1 MNEIQGSSLRWLPT
15 CEEGAANLKEY
26 TEAVGKVVQSSNYLQ
41 EKLALLLA
49 AILQTDLTVTLAM
62 WYSTDNDRIQRNFL
76 RAAASAAKSERWNG
90 PPYARKDI
98 LWLLHE
104 ADTLAS
110 MRSLA
115 VNAPCSLYIAGPKEE
130 YLELGPAFFQG
141 HPRLDDQKNKIF
153 GSSIFIE
160 FDYYERFANTLS
172 VFAIEI
178 QSKLLSLES
187 ATPWPVRPKL
197 PGRRALE
204 EIRALSPGYER
215 Q

>member
-130 YLELGPAFFQG
+130 YLELGPAFFKVTLASMT
-141 HPRLDDQKNKIF
+141 RKTR
-153 GSSIFIE
+153 SSAA
-160 FDYYERFANTLS
+160 RSLS
-172 VFAIEI
+172 
-178 QSKLLSLES
+178 SLIIMNASQTPS
-187 ATPWPVRPKL
+187 ASLR
-197 PGRRALE
+197 
-204 EIRALSPGYER
+204 
-215 Q
+215 